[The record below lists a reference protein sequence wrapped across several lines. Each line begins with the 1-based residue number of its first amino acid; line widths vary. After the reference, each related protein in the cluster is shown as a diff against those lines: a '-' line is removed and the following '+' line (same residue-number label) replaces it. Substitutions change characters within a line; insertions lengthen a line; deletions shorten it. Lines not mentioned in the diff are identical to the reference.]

1 MAGKRRSFATLV
13 VVCVCFAGL
22 LPLSAAA
29 QGVPAQG
36 DASSGPP
43 ASQRQRSGL
52 LFSGPQLSG
61 PQLVAPPLQPLA
73 SESRMADNEEID
85 PSDVLPEPASAAMLE
100 FLESIIREHIPANHI
115 DEKDWNKT
123 KRVFAGIKFRRE
135 GLKLETQRRWKEVN
149 DGLWRRYEV
158 TLLDPEKKMDVRL
171 SEVHWLPDGRLH
183 ARLKIASELLVVA
196 RQAQWNLDVRFYS
209 FDTQAR
215 VRMELDV
222 ETTTAF
228 NMDAS
233 KLPPALV
240 VDPIVEQASLRMT
253 RFEVDKIGQI
263 GGDIAEEL
271 GDTVEVFVRN
281 HLVRPQSK
289 KLADTLN
296 RQIDKKRDKLRLDA
310 GDWLN
315 RWFKPS

>member
-1 MAGKRRSFATLV
+1 MVSKRRSLVTLV
-13 VVCVCFAGL
+13 VLCVCFTGL
-22 LPLSAAA
+22 LPTFATA
-29 QGVPAQG
+29 QGVPTQG
-36 DASSGPP
+36 DGPSGPP
-43 ASQRQRSGL
+43 ITQRHFSGL
-52 LFSGPQLSG
+52 PLSG
-61 PQLVAPPLQPLA
+61 PQLVAPPLQPIA
-73 SESRMADNEEID
+73 NGSGMADSEEVD
-85 PSDVLPEPASAAMLE
+85 PSEVLPEPVSAAMLE
-100 FLESIIREHIPANHI
+100 FLESIIREHIPANHV

-123 KRVFAGIKFRRE
+123 KRVFAGVKLRRE
-135 GLKLETQRRWKEVN
+135 GLKLETKRRWKEVN

-158 TLLDPEKKMDVRL
+158 TLLDPEKKLDVRL

-228 NMDAS
+228 RMDAS
-233 KLPPALV
+233 KLPPTLV

-271 GDTVEVFVRN
+271 GDTMEVFVRN